1 MSGSSQG
8 TRVWRPISEDANHD
22 LFFTNGREVGDGVFL
37 RIELGPT
44 SKVGS
49 SNFRVFLDSRDL
61 GQSHFPVVM
70 GLQNSGK
77 FPGFNWLEITFFM
90 DMLDFDQGQVKVP
103 ESIDLNI
110 IAALSE
116 IVPSGGHLMVEYDSI
131 RRKTTARALAAGVP
145 PIITPLGSM
154 MFSIG
159 CGVAFKDW
167 YISEGGREGP
177 RKLQGFKAIDAHHER
192 VRFGQSLDLI
202 EECMSSFQDLD
213 WDLQILIRPLA
224 DATITLLRS
233 KLEIPHGPIARP

>member
-8 TRVWRPISEDANHD
+8 TRVWKPISEELEHE
-22 LFFTNGREVGDGVFL
+22 LFFVNGREVGDGVFL
-37 RIELGPT
+37 QIELGPKN
-44 SKVGS
+44 KVGS
-49 SNFRVFLDSRDL
+49 SNFRVVLDSRDL
-61 GQSHFPVVM
+61 GRSRFPVVM

-77 FPGFNWLEITFFM
+77 FPGFNWLEIILFA
-90 DMLDFDQGQVKVP
+90 DVLEFDQGQVKVP

-177 RKLQGFKAIDAHHER
+177 RKLQGFKAIDSHHESF
-192 VRFGQSLDLI
+192 RFGQSLDSI
-202 EECMSSFQDLD
+202 EDCMSSFRELD

-224 DATITLLRS
+224 DATVTLLRS
-233 KLEIPHGPIARP
+233 KLEIPHGPIKRP

>member
-8 TRVWRPISEDANHD
+8 TRVWRSLSAEVDHE
-22 LFFTNGREVGDGVFL
+22 LFFANGREVGDGVFL
-37 RIELGPT
+37 DIELGPN

-49 SNFRVFLDSRDL
+49 SNFRVFLNTKDL
-61 GQSHFPVVM
+61 GRSHFPVVM
-70 GLQNSGK
+70 GLQNSGQ
-77 FPGFNWLEITFFM
+77 FPGFNWLEVTLFA
-90 DMLDFDQGQVKVP
+90 DVLEFDQGQVKVP
-103 ESIDLNI
+103 ESVDLNI
-110 IAALSE
+110 IAVLSE

-131 RRKTTARALAAGVP
+131 RRKTTARALTAGVP

-154 MFSIG
+154 MFSMG

-177 RKLQGFKAIDAHHER
+177 RKLQGFKAIDAQHEKI
-192 VRFGQSLDLI
+192 RFGDSLNSI
-202 EECMSSFQDLD
+202 EGFMSNFQDLD

-233 KLEIPHGPIARP
+233 KLEIPHGPITWP